1 MFGVLV
7 CIINKKEFLIDDKKF
22 ETHQISPMY
31 ESLDNLTARDVYRTR
46 VENQKDKRKN
56 NKAKLSI

>member
-1 MFGVLV
+1 M
-7 CIINKKEFLIDDKKF
+7 
-22 ETHQISPMY
+22 H
-31 ESLDNLTARDVYRTR
+31 ESLDKFTARDIYRTR

>member
-1 MFGVLV
+1 M
-7 CIINKKEFLIDDKKF
+7 IKKL

-31 ESLDNLTARDVYRTR
+31 ESLDNFTVRDVYRTR